1 MIIDSSVLIDID
13 RGSEKYEKIP
23 GGRHSVSSATFM
35 EMSVGVNLGAGG
47 GLDSIRENLDV
58 IPVDE
63 KVAEKAGEITAEL
76 KRRGEPI
83 DINDV
88 YIAATAVTHQ
98 EPVLT
103 ANTKHFEKVDA
114 VEVIDWEEL

>member
-23 GGRHSVSSATFM
+23 NGRHSISSATFM
-35 EMSVGVNLGAGG
+35 ELSVGANLRSGS
-47 GLDSIRENLDV
+47 GLKKIKENLE
-58 IPVDE
+58 IISIDE
-63 KVAEKAGEITAEL
+63 EIAEKAGEITAEL
-76 KRRGEPI
+76 KQKGNPI

-88 YIAATAVTHQ
+88 YIAATARTVG

-103 ANTKHFEKVDA
+103 SNTKHFERIEGVN
-114 VEVIDWEEL
+114 VLNWREL